1 MTRAARL
8 LVVVCMVCAGMPA
21 RAAAEDPKEMFERG
35 MALYALG
42 KYAEAAPLFERA
54 FELKPD
60 PALLYNAAQ
69 AHRFMGEKARA
80 LELYQSY
87 LRLYGNRIPNHDEVV
102 RLVEQLKQ
110 AIASEQQAATSP
122 PVGTQPPEQTPA
134 VVAPAPVF
142 TPAPVAIQVS
152 APDKKPLTRRAWFW
166 GVVGGG
172 AALVL
177 TGVIVGV
184 VVGTRGHADPA
195 ATFGTVNG
203 N

>member
-1 MTRAARL
+1 MRASLTRAFIL
-8 LVVVCMVCAGMPA
+8 LISILWCHAA
-21 RAAAEDPKEMFERG
+21 RAQDAAEDTKVMFERG

-102 RLVEQLKQ
+102 RLVEQL
-110 AIASEQQAATSP
+110 
-122 PVGTQPPEQTPA
+122 
-134 VVAPAPVF
+134 
-142 TPAPVAIQVS
+142 
-152 APDKKPLTRRAWFW
+152 
-166 GVVGGG
+166 
-172 AALVL
+172 
-177 TGVIVGV
+177 
-184 VVGTRGHADPA
+184 
-195 ATFGTVNG
+195 
-203 N
+203 